1 MTQVFFTTEDTEK
14 KEYTE
19 FWMVSV
25 SHARSPRA
33 AAKLRSKLA
42 PPP

>member
-1 MTQVFFTTEDTEK
+1 MSHVFFTTEDTEK

-19 FWMVSV
+19 FWLSV

-33 AAKLRSKLA
+33 ADVNETPLQR
-42 PPP
+42 